1 MKKIYQN
8 YKHTVL
14 SVLGVV
20 FGSKRLQGFYASS
33 LFRFCIVGFLGTLT
47 NLLVFSASHI
57 LLALAVTISSI
68 IAFAVAVTQNY
79 LFNHLWSFKKVTT
92 GKPTVTNYVRY
103 VFVNLFSLV
112 LNLIVLNVLVSFSV
126 NSILAQAV
134 GVIAGIASN
143 YAGSYFFVFMRKAET
158 SL

>member
-1 MKKIYQN
+1 MKLFQK

-20 FGSKRLQGFYASS
+20 FASKKIQGFYSNS

-47 NLLVFSASHI
+47 NLCVFYVTSHI
-57 LLALAVTISSI
+57 VGLSI
-68 IAFAVAVTQNY
+68 IISAICAFAVAVTQNY

-92 GKPTVTNYVRY
+92 GRPSVSDYYRY

-112 LNLIVLNVLVSFSV
+112 LNLLVLDILVSLSFNVLV
-126 NSILAQAV
+126 AQAI
-134 GVIAGIASN
+134 GVITGVSVN
-143 YAGSYFFVFMRKAET
+143 YAGSYFFVFMRKSDA
-158 SL
+158 SI